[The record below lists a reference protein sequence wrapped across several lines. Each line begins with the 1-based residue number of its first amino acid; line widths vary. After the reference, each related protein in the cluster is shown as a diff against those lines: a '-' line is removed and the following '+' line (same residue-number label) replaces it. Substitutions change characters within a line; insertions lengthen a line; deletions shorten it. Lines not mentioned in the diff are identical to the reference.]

1 MKWIVGCDRPQ
12 AATPSFAPL
21 RIAVN
26 PGPFREQQ
34 KGTDDA
40 ERALPHARR
49 EVYGAENG

>member
-34 KGTDDA
+34 KGTDTF
-40 ERALPHARR
+40 PT
-49 EVYGAENG
+49 